1 MLWRWRWKVTVEA
14 FLFYFSWT
22 AASLP
27 LESSHLKYCK
37 EPLSDLSPID
47 HSSRQSH
54 KSPLLPLQMEL
65 CQLHNTNGIQAEK
78 KNKKLR
84 TRCCVKRYPPLSI
97 PCIRSLL
104 IWSFLSPG
112 GTYSVPDVH
121 YPPPPP
127 NPFCRFSLPTSTPTP
142 VLLHV
147 TWDRP
152 GAEFWVISRS
162 HPTPSIAAPFWGEG
176 KWQHRLSRAELP
188 SWVDQRSENRLWI
201 VIRAF
206 ITKPLTTHFFL
217 CNQMPLVIFTRCII

>member
-121 YPPPPP
+121 YHPPPPP
-127 NPFCRFSLPTSTPTP
+127 QPLLPILPPHFHSNSRPPACDLRQARGWILGNFSLTSYTVDCGAFLRWGKVTAPTLQGRASQLSGSA
-142 VLLHV
+142 VWKSLMN
-147 TWDRP
+147 
-152 GAEFWVISRS
+152 S
-162 HPTPSIAAPFWGEG
+162 H
-176 KWQHRLSRAELP
+176 
-188 SWVDQRSENRLWI
+188 
-201 VIRAF
+201 
-206 ITKPLTTHFFL
+206 
-217 CNQMPLVIFTRCII
+217 